1 MTTATPS
8 GASAVL
14 LYLGLA
20 VAGLV
25 CGVAINALADDVDGM
40 DEPVWR
46 AATCVACGAPL
57 PSTRYL
63 PLANFARA
71 RRSCASC
78 GKPATLR
85 RPLLE
90 ATLALAFPLLAARIL
105 VAGQPLRLAP
115 AGVFALDAICLCALA
130 FIFAVD
136 LEHRLI
142 LERASVYPPLAL
154 LVLSAL
160 IFDHKALAAMI
171 FGVLIWGGL
180 FALLYGLGWLLY
192 RQEALGLGDVKLALL
207 LGVLVGYPA
216 AVTALV
222 YTALIGAAVSLLLLG
237 LGIAT
242 RKTFIPFGIFMVA
255 GSAFA
260 LLSAPPYW

>member
-1 MTTATPS
+1 VTTATPS
-8 GASAVL
+8 GAGAAL

-25 CGVAINALADDVDGM
+25 CGVTVNALADDVAGV

-46 AATCVACGAPL
+46 AASCAKCGAQL

-78 GKPATLR
+78 GWPASLR

-90 ATLALAFPLLAARIL
+90 VALALALPLLAARIL
-105 VAGQPLRLAP
+105 APGQTLRLAP

-136 LEHRLI
+136 LEHRII
-142 LERASVYPPLAL
+142 LDLAIFPPLAL
-154 LVLSAL
+154 LVLSAVV
-160 IFDHKALAAMI
+160 FDHKALAAMI
-171 FGVLIWGGL
+171 FGVAIWAGL

-222 YTALIGAAVSLLLLG
+222 YAALIGAAVSVLLLG
-237 LGIAT
+237 LGVAT

-255 GSAFA
+255 GGAFA
-260 LLSAPPYW
+260 LLSSPPYW

>member
-1 MTTATPS
+1 MTTATPA
-8 GASAVL
+8 GASAAL

-20 VAGLV
+20 VTGLV
-25 CGVAINALADDVDGM
+25 CGVAVNALADDVAGV
-40 DEPVWR
+40 DEPIWR
-46 AATCVACGAPL
+46 AANCAKCGAAL
-57 PSTRYL
+57 PPARYL
-63 PLANFARA
+63 PLANFSRS

-78 GKPATLR
+78 GASASLR

-90 ATLALAFPLLAARIL
+90 VTLAAAFPLLAVEVLSNAQRL
-105 VAGQPLRLAP
+105 HLAP
-115 AGVFALDAICLCALA
+115 AGVFALDAISLCVLA

-142 LERASVYPPLAL
+142 LDLAIYPPLAL

-160 IFDHKALAAMI
+160 LFDHRALAAMI
-171 FGVLIWGGL
+171 FGVVIWGGL

-216 AVTALV
+216 AVNALI
-222 YTALIGAAVSLLLLG
+222 YAALIGAAVSVLLLG

-242 RKTFIPFGIFMVA
+242 RRTFIPFGIFMVA
-255 GSAFA
+255 GGVLG
-260 LLSAPPYW
+260 LLAAPPYW